1 MFRILNIVAVIV
13 LVGSAVYAYEIKYST
28 LYQAEQLAK
37 AKRDL
42 SRETDRVAML
52 KAEWSNLVNPD
63 RIETLAGKYLG
74 GQTLQLTQIVSAS
87 AVPDKAARGDE
98 IAAKLS
104 DLGLDAPT
112 KTPSASS
119 APATPSHGA
128 RAATPSGA
136 PATSKPNAAAPAK
149 IVAKPLK
156 TVSKPKAE

>member
-1 MFRILNIVAVIV
+1 MFRILNIVAVAV

-52 KAEWSNLVNPD
+52 KAEWAHLAAPD
-63 RIETLAGKYLG
+63 RIEALADKLLG
-74 GQTLQLTQIVSAS
+74 GQTLELSQIVVAS

-104 DLGLDAPT
+104 DLGLAAPT
-112 KTPSASS
+112 NTPSAGA
-119 APATPSHGA
+119 APATPSKP
-128 RAATPSGA
+128 AASAGKPNESGA
-136 PATSKPNAAAPAK
+136 KPAAKPAK
-149 IVAKPLK
+149 SV
-156 TVSKPKAE
+156 KAER